1 MSLESVPQL
10 SRTTSLVISAV
21 LVLVLGALWLGLPQR
36 LLRFMRKLQAR
47 RRLAPHPVRHV
58 REREEGM
65 EPILV
70 ESLDQADQ
78 HIHRERCSCG
88 GTYERVAD
96 TLQLRRTGSDGRTL
110 TVLRVRC
117 TSCSAPQFLSFH
129 VRPD

>member
-10 SRTTSLVISAV
+10 SRTTSLVISAAS
-21 LVLVLGALWLGLPQR
+21 LLVLGALWLGLPQR
-36 LLRFMRKLQAR
+36 LLRFMRKRQAAR
-47 RRLAPHPVRHV
+47 RAAPRPVRHL

-78 HIHRERCSCG
+78 HIRREHCSCG
-88 GTYERVAD
+88 GIYERVTD

-117 TSCSAPQFLSFH
+117 TSCGAPQFLSFH
-129 VRPD
+129 VRPN